1 MSTQVIQP
9 SRAFQTAP
17 GRAVTQDT
25 PWRRL
30 GLAIWRGLERVGRA
44 RARSELR
51 RLAVERDGV
60 DPELAA
66 RLRQAARHLD

>member
-9 SRAFQTAP
+9 SRAFQAP
-17 GRAVTQDT
+17 PGQALAQDT
-25 PWRRL
+25 PWRRM
-30 GLAIWRGLERVGRA
+30 GLAIWHGLESVGRA

-51 RLAVERDGV
+51 RLAVEREGV